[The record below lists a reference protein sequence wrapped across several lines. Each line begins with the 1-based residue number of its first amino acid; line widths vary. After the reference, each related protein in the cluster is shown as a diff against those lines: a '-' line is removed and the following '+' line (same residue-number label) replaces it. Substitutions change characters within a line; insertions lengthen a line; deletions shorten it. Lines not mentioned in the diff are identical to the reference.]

1 MWVVVERVSETTFNR
16 EGQMYLEYLFS
27 NAGLSCSFYTFLLKF
42 STKFFNHS
50 QNLDNF
56 ETTLGNDIKIR
67 VATWSLIRSVLN
79 FRSQGKWRSHVFK
92 NKNGGPTLRLDRNGL
107 KRVVCLWNV
116 KVIYIEGITVG
127 RGSCTLAETPPYH
140 KIIDTRKFS
149 WLAKFSRFSF

>member
-1 MWVVVERVSETTFNR
+1 MWVVVEGVFEATFNR
-16 EGQMYLEYLFS
+16 EGRLFLEFLFS
-27 NAGLSCSFYTFLLKF
+27 NARLSCSFYTFLLKF
-42 STKFFNHS
+42 SKKFFNHW

-56 ETTLGNDIKIR
+56 ETTLENDIKIR
-67 VATWSLIRSVLN
+67 VATWSFIRSVLN

-107 KRVVCLWNV
+107 KRLVCLWNV
-116 KVIYIEGITVG
+116 KVIYIEVITVV